1 MKRLIGCVAL
11 VVGLIAVGARAT
23 PILQLDFDDR
33 TVQDAGPPPN
43 TVAGFNQF
51 LLPGT
56 TASVTGSAS
65 NTYGSNVVTL
75 AIFDSDAP
83 PNDTNGAMDDRDR
96 TVPSNSPPL
105 AQLYDDFVF
114 VGGSAGTTG
123 GLDVS
128 ITGLTPST
136 QYTVSLYAYDDA
148 AGTGTRTA
156 TWTDGFSN
164 AFLFQ
169 TSFTQLTPPTTD
181 DQYKF
186 SAVTSTDATGKLLI
200 KGRRHLTNVSG
211 ANSVYIDGLVI
222 DDSVPEP
229 TSAAALIMCATLVAG
244 LRRRRSVRLT
254 M

>member
-1 MKRLIGCVAL
+1 
-11 VVGLIAVGARAT
+11 
-23 PILQLDFDDR
+23 
-33 TVQDAGPPPN
+33 
-43 TVAGFNQF
+43 
-51 LLPGT
+51 
-56 TASVTGSAS
+56 
-65 NTYGSNVVTL
+65 
-75 AIFDSDAP
+75 
-83 PNDTNGAMDDRDR
+83 MDDRDR

-222 DDSVPEP
+222 DDAVPEP
-229 TSAAALIMCATLVAG
+229 ASAAMTILVSLALAPRASSRAG
-244 LRRRRSVRLT
+244 RPGRRRQT
-254 M
+254 